1 MHFSELLT
9 ALGVPSLKS
18 LTNVHY
24 STLEECSIQ
33 NLFTID
39 RLGWLLNQ
47 PDIFKSLR
55 LSMNHADLNP
65 YDVNIN
71 NNIRLIQLLNHLSKG
86 ASCILHNAELR
97 DYLLHKLCHDG
108 EVLTGTPIN
117 CNIYLTPSGEKAF
130 PPHTDPHDVIVVQ
143 IAGAKRWFIESTS
156 QPVCTYDMHPGN
168 ILLVPRGVIHH
179 AESLESQTPYSL
191 HLTFGFFQPTLDD
204 IVGELAR
211 QSQTS
216 KNDLVYGTKPYK
228 FDSIDFFSALDTE
241 SSILNK
247 LSKIQSQLARDKD
260 LIQRTMYKL
269 RSDLIDSMKI
279 SFDGALGSVLQLRH
293 KNGIDYCTKLKV
305 TSNPFSL
312 VEKNGATCIHTKYS
326 NTIIPFPYRLV
337 SSILSRPESFS
348 IADLHSDNEK
358 ELLLI
363 VCNLLLKRALLLL
376 HP

>member
-1 MHFSELLT
+1 MHFSELLS

-18 LTNVHY
+18 LTKVYY
-24 STLEECSIQ
+24 STLEKCSIQ
-33 NLFTID
+33 DLFTIE

-47 PDIFKSLR
+47 PGIFQSLR
-55 LSMNHADLNP
+55 LSKNHSDLNP

-71 NNIRLIQLLNHLSKG
+71 NNIRLIQLLNHLSVG
-86 ASCILHNAELR
+86 VSCILHNADLR
-97 DYLLHKLCHDG
+97 DYFLHKLCHDG
-108 EVLTGTPIN
+108 ELLTGTPIN

-156 QPVCTYDMHPGN
+156 TPVSTYDMNPGN
-168 ILLVPRGVIHH
+168 ILLIPRGVVHH

-191 HLTFGFFQPTLDD
+191 HLTFGFFQPTLDQIIGE
-204 IVGELAR
+204 IVKQSRTSNNDFVYNTTPNEL
-211 QSQTS
+211 
-216 KNDLVYGTKPYK
+216 NF
-228 FDSIDFFSALDTE
+228 FDGLDFE

-247 LSKIQSQLARDKD
+247 LSTIQSQLAWNKD
-260 LIQRTMYKL
+260 LIQSTVYKL
-269 RSDLIDSMKI
+269 RSDLIDNMKI
-279 SFDGALGSVLQLRH
+279 SFDGALESVLQLRH
-293 KNGIDYCTKLKV
+293 EHGIDYCTKLKV

-312 VEKNGATCIHTKYS
+312 IENNGSTCIHTKYT

-337 SSILSRPESFS
+337 SSILSWPDSFS
-348 IADLHSDNEK
+348 IDDLPFNDER

-363 VCNLLLKRALLLL
+363 ICNLLLKRALLLL